1 MVGKLIWMLKVD
13 RIGPE
18 VPLTHWMLH
27 FKILMRW
34 LCNRR
39 FKQFGLHSEFRPGS
53 YADNCSSIS
62 IGKNVIIH
70 PQSMLFAEE
79 GINTPNII
87 IEDDVL
93 LGPGIHMFVPSHKYD
108 DPIEPISEQGYKYK
122 GDIKICEGAWIGA
135 NTIIM
140 SGVTI
145 GKHAVV
151 GAGSIVTKDIQPH
164 TVVAGNPA
172 KLIKRIE

>member
-1 MVGKLIWMLKVD
+1 MIGKLIWMIKVD

-27 FKILMRW
+27 FKSLMRW
-34 LCNRR
+34 LCNKR

-70 PQSMLFAEE
+70 PQSMLFSEE

-93 LGPGIHMFVPSHKYD
+93 LGPGIHMFVPFHKYS
-108 DPIEPISEQGYKYK
+108 DPIKPISEQGYEYK
-122 GDIKICEGAWIGA
+122 GDIKICEGSWIGA

-140 SGVTI
+140 SGVTV

-151 GAGSIVTKDIQPH
+151 GAGSIVTKDIPPH

-172 KLIKRIE
+172 KVIKKIE